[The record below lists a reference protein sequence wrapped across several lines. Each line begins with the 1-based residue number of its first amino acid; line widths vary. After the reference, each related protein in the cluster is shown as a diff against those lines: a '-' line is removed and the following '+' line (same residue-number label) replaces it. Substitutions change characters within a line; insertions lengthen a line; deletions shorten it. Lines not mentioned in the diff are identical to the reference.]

1 MSYNTIYGII
11 HYEPLLEKLNCPP
24 ITGELPLTIGSA
36 SLNELLRDIKNDI
49 ES

>member
-1 MSYNTIYGII
+1 MSCSTIYGII

-24 ITGELPLTIGSA
+24 TTGELPLTIGSA
-36 SLNELLRDIKNDI
+36 SLNEPLRDIRNDV